1 MTGEIPPELG
11 GLSNLTELSLDNNQ
25 LTGEIPPE
33 LGGLSNLQGLYLWG
47 NQLTGEIPPELGG
60 LSNLNHLNLA
70 DNGLTGEI
78 PTELG
83 NLSNLTE
90 LRLSDNQLTG
100 GIPPELGGLS
110 NLQSLWLRGNE
121 LTGCIPE
128 GLRDIEANDLGDLD
142 QQMIEAGCIDPDSVP
157 DDYADVPDDHG
168 NDIDSATVA
177 AATLPLGVY
186 LTLCAPPEQKLANDA
201 TFGEFSSALAALTDR
216 LEALT
221 PPAQLSEWHL
231 LNIEAYR
238 TAQAGVDTQPK
249 DDVMVVN
256 PTINAVESAFVEK
269 LREAAARVPKDVLQQ
284 MIEAGCIDPD
294 VVGDDYADVPD
305 GQGNDI
311 DSATVA
317 AATLSL
323 DVYLTLCATTEE
335 ELADD
340 ATFGDFSSLFAA
352 EADRLEALTPPA
364 QLSEWHLLNIEGF
377 RTIQAFVDLQP
388 KDDVIDI
395 ARFLLMAAISADSEE
410 KLREAA
416 ARLPEDV
423 RRQMIEASC
432 IDPEDVLDDHEDVPD
447 NHGNDIDDATAI
459 RVGAD
464 VRGALDYD
472 GDIDYFRFQAEQGE
486 SYQIDVALGT
496 LHDSTVDLYDSDGW
510 LMDSNDDYGDTL
522 ASRLY
527 WNAPSSG
534 ERYVA
539 VEGYGTGTYTL
550 TVSLSDI
557 IDDHANSEGDATAIR
572 VGTDV
577 RGALEYDGDFDFFR
591 FQAERGQSYQIDVAL
606 GTLDDSIVDLHDTD
620 WSFLDT
626 NDDYGD
632 TYASRLYWNAPSS
645 GERYVL
651 VGGAYTS
658 SQGTYTLTVSIVDDH
673 GDTAED
679 GVGVASDRAALVALY
694 NATEGGSWTTR
705 TNWLSGRPLDEW
717 HGVTT
722 DSGGRVTALNL
733 SSNSLDGALPAAL
746 GDLTN
751 LESLRLSE
759 NPLTGPIPAE
769 LGDLTNL
776 RELHLGSQGY
786 SRLTGPIPAALGDLT
801 NLESLVLNNNYLTGP
816 IPAELGD
823 LSNLRVLNLWSNELT
838 GPIPAELGDLANLE
852 YLVLG
857 WNELTGPIPVWLGDL
872 SNLEYLVL
880 SVNQL
885 TGEIPPE
892 LGRLSN
898 LQRLDLGANRLTG
911 PIPAELS
918 NLSNLSELQL
928 LGNPLTGCVPVG
940 LRDVAEENDLG
951 ELELPDCGLEG
962 RPTASSFDSVSAGSV
977 HTCGLRSDG
986 SVVCWGNDEDGRAT
1000 PPAATFV
1007 SISAGVNHTCGV
1019 RSDGSVACWGWD
1031 AHGRG
1036 TPPAGSFDSVSA
1048 GGAHTC
1054 GLRSDGS
1061 VACWGWDEYGRA
1073 TPPAG
1078 SFVSV
1083 SAGGAHTCG
1092 LRSDGSVA
1100 CWGDDFAGAATPPA
1114 GSFLSVSAGD
1124 GHTCGVRSDDSVACW
1139 GYNAAGQATPP
1150 AGSFVSVSAEWEHTC
1165 GVRSDGSVACWGLN
1179 SDGQA
1184 TPPAGSFNSVSAG
1197 RYHTCGV
1204 RSDGS
1209 VACWGENDDGQ
1220 ATPPAAGS
1228 LSPTPRA
1235 AEPTPAPT
1243 PEPEPTTP
1251 TAAPTSTPTPEPT
1264 PAAATLSLDEYL
1276 MHCASPDLELA
1287 DDSTFGD
1294 LSSKLA
1300 AEADSLEALT
1310 PPAQLSEW
1318 HLLSIE
1324 SIRTIQA
1331 FVDLQPKD
1339 DVIDFIR
1346 FFLIAA
1352 ISADSEE
1359 KLSEAA
1365 ARLPED
1371 VLQQMIE
1378 AGCTDPDGVPSG
1390 DADESDDHGDDIDD
1404 ATAIRVGTDVP
1415 GVLDYVGDPDF
1426 FVFEAESGK
1435 FYEISVAG
1443 NLYDAGIDL
1452 FDSNK
1457 AHLESFGS
1465 RAVWKVEK
1473 AGQYY
1478 IEVTG
1483 GWGSA
1488 GSYTLSVSVLEITD
1502 DHGASA
1508 ADASAVTV
1516 GESIEGAVNYLGDED
1531 VFLFQVE
1538 AGTIYEIDVALGTL
1552 ADSRLVVYDEP
1563 DEWKG
1568 RFYSPVLSVKTHRNV
1583 WRSEYTGDSYL
1594 VVGFPGSESGSYTI
1608 KVAKITLAGNTTYD
1622 TDGDGLIEVA
1632 NLEQL
1637 DAIRWDLNGDG
1648 LPDSSSGMA
1657 GFATAFP
1664 GALDGMGCPDSGCS
1678 GYELISDLDFDT
1690 NGNGRADAGDVYWND
1705 GEGWV
1710 PIGDDFEA
1718 AFKTFFNGGGHTIS
1732 NLYIDRR
1739 DAKYAGLFGNTGFSG
1754 SNYWGLNNNIR
1765 DLALVNVDVQGGT
1778 YTGGLVGFNGLVIV
1792 ACSVTGVV
1800 SGGGSVGGLVGDNFG
1815 GTIIAS
1821 YSAASVADGG
1831 NTGGLVGSNFV
1842 GRIIASYS
1850 IGSVSDYDGVSVFVD
1865 VGGLVGSNF
1874 GDRGTA
1880 RDSYWDTQT
1889 SGQSESAGGEGRTT
1903 SELQSPT
1910 GYTGIYENWNVD
1922 LDEDGVGDDLWDFG
1936 NASQYPTLWHGT

>member
-1 MTGEIPPELG
+1 MP
-11 GLSNLTELSLDNNQ
+11 LSLNEY
-25 LTGEIPPE
+25 LTHCAPTDLE
-33 LGGLSNLQGLYLWG
+33 
-47 NQLTGEIPPELGG
+47 
-60 LSNLNHLNLA
+60 LA
-70 DNGLTGEI
+70 DN
-78 PTELG
+78 
-83 NLSNLTE
+83 
-90 LRLSDNQLTG
+90 
-100 GIPPELGGLS
+100 
-110 NLQSLWLRGNE
+110 
-121 LTGCIPE
+121 
-128 GLRDIEANDLGDLD
+128 
-142 QQMIEAGCIDPDSVP
+142 
-157 DDYADVPDDHG
+157 
-168 NDIDSATVA
+168 
-177 AATLPLGVY
+177 
-186 LTLCAPPEQKLANDA
+186 A
-201 TFGEFSSALAALTDR
+201 TFGDLSSQLAAEADR
-216 LEALT
+216 FEALT

-249 DDVMVVN
+249 DDVMVDN
-256 PTINAVESAFVEK
+256 PTINAVGDDFIEK

-284 MIEAGCIDPD
+284 MIE
-294 VVGDDYADVPD
+294 VG
-305 GQGNDI
+305 
-311 DSATVA
+311 
-317 AATLSL
+317 
-323 DVYLTLCATTEE
+323 
-335 ELADD
+335 
-340 ATFGDFSSLFAA
+340 
-352 EADRLEALTPPA
+352 
-364 QLSEWHLLNIEGF
+364 
-377 RTIQAFVDLQP
+377 
-388 KDDVIDI
+388 
-395 ARFLLMAAISADSEE
+395 
-410 KLREAA
+410 
-416 ARLPEDV
+416 
-423 RRQMIEASC
+423 C
-432 IDPEDVLDDHEDVPD
+432 IDPEDVPDDREDATD
-447 NHGNDIDDATAI
+447 DHGNDIDDATAI
-459 RVGAD
+459 RVGAG
-464 VRGALDYD
+464 VRGAMDYD
-472 GDIDYFRFQAEQGE
+472 GDIDFFRFQAEQGQ

-496 LHDSTVDLYDSDGW
+496 LDDSIVELYDADGS
-510 LMDSNDDYGDTL
+510 LLDTNDDYGDTL

-539 VEGYGTGTYTL
+539 VEGFG
-550 TVSLSDI
+550 I
-557 IDDHANSEGDATAIR
+557 
-572 VGTDV
+572 
-577 RGALEYDGDFDFFR
+577 
-591 FQAERGQSYQIDVAL
+591 
-606 GTLDDSIVDLHDTD
+606 
-620 WSFLDT
+620 
-626 NDDYGD
+626 
-632 TYASRLYWNAPSS
+632 
-645 GERYVL
+645 
-651 VGGAYTS
+651 
-658 SQGTYTLTVSIVDDH
+658 GTYTLTVSIVDDH

-722 DSGGRVTALNL
+722 DSDGRVTALNL
-733 SSNSLDGALPAAL
+733 SSNSLYGPIPAAL

-751 LESLRLSE
+751 LESLWLEGNQLTGPIPAALGDLANLSE
-759 NPLTGPIPAE
+759 LWLRGNELTGPIPAALGDLSNLEFLDLSVNELTGPIPAALGDIANLEFLGLWSNELTGPIPAALGDLSNLSELDLSGNELTGPIPAE

-776 RELHLGSQGY
+776 R
-786 SRLTGPIPAALGDLT
+786 A
-801 NLESLVLNNNYLTGP
+801 
-816 IPAELGD
+816 
-823 LSNLRVLNLWSNELT
+823 LNLGANELT
-838 GPIPAELGDLANLE
+838 GPIPAELGDLTNLE
-852 YLVLG
+852 YLGL
-857 WNELTGPIPVWLGDL
+857 W
-872 SNLEYLVL
+872 S
-880 SVNQL
+880 NQL
-885 TGEIPPE
+885 TG
-892 LGRLSN
+892 R
-898 LQRLDLGANRLTG
+898 
-911 PIPAELS
+911 IPAELS
-918 NLSNLSELQL
+918 NLSNLSELYL
-928 LGNPLTGCVPVG
+928 SGNDLTGCVPVG
-940 LRDVAEENDLG
+940 LRDVAEANDLG

-962 RPTASSFDSVSAGSV
+962 RPTAGSFVSVSAG
-977 HTCGLRSDG
+977 GG
-986 SVVCWGNDEDGRAT
+986 
-1000 PPAATFV
+1000 
-1007 SISAGVNHTCGV
+1007 HTCGV
-1019 RSDGSVACWGWD
+1019 RSDGSVACWGVNGFG
-1031 AHGRG
+1031 AA
-1036 TPPAGSFDSVSA
+1036 TPPVGSFDSVSA
-1048 GGAHTC
+1048 GGNHTCGVRSNGSVACWGLNSDGQATPPAGSFDFVSAGDSHTC

-1061 VACWGWDEYGRA
+1061 VACWGENGDGRA

-1083 SAGGAHTCG
+1083 NAGYQYTCG
-1092 LRSDGSVA
+1092 VRSDGSVA

-1114 GSFLSVSAGD
+1114 GSFVSVSARW
-1124 GHTCGVRSDDSVACW
+1124 GHTCGL
-1139 GYNAAGQATPP
+1139 
-1150 AGSFVSVSAEWEHTC
+1150 
-1165 GVRSDGSVACWGLN
+1165 RSDGSVACWGYN
-1179 SDGQA
+1179 GHGEA
-1184 TPPAGSFNSVSAG
+1184 TPPAGSFDSVSAG
-1197 RYHTCGV
+1197 YQYTCGL
-1204 RSDGS
+1204 RSNGS
-1209 VACWGENDDGQ
+1209 VACWGWDEYGK
-1220 ATPPAAGS
+1220 ATPPAGSFDSVSAGRNHTCGLRSNGSVACWGSDGFGQSTPPAGS
-1228 LSPTPRA
+1228 FSPTPRTA
-1235 AEPTPAPT
+1235 DPTPA
-1243 PEPEPTTP
+1243 
-1251 TAAPTSTPTPEPT
+1251 TAALPLGVYLTLCAPPEQ
-1264 PAAATLSLDEYL
+1264 
-1276 MHCASPDLELA
+1276 ELA
-1287 DDSTFGD
+1287 DDATFGD
-1294 LSSKLA
+1294 FSSELA
-1300 AEADSLEALT
+1300 AEADRFEALT

-1346 FFLIAA
+1346 FFLIAT
-1352 ISADSEE
+1352 ISANSEE
-1359 KLSEAA
+1359 ELSEAA
-1365 ARLPED
+1365 VRLPED

-1378 AGCTDPDGVPSG
+1378 AGCIDPEDLPSG
-1390 DADESDDHGDDIDD
+1390 DGDGPDDHGDDIDN

-1478 IEVTG
+1478 VEVTG

-1502 DHGASA
+1502 DHGGSA

-1608 KVAKITLAGNTTYD
+1608 KVAKITLAGNTSYD
-1622 TDGDGLIEVA
+1622 SDDDGLIEVA

-1637 DAIRWDLNGDG
+1637 DAIRWDLDGDG

-1664 GALDGMGCPDSGCS
+1664 GALDGMGCPDSECF

-1690 NGNGRADAGDVYWND
+1690 NGNGRADAGDAYWND
-1705 GEGWV
+1705 GEGWA
-1710 PIGDDFEA
+1710 PIGHDFEA
-1718 AFKTFFNGGGHTIS
+1718 AFETFFNGGGHTIS

-1754 SNYWGLNNNIR
+1754 SNWVGLNNNIR

-1778 YTGGLVGFNGLVIV
+1778 YTGGLVGSNGLVIV

-1800 SGGGSVGGLVGDNFG
+1800 SGGGDVGGLVGDNFS

-1821 YSAASVADGG
+1821 YSTASVADGS
-1831 NTGGLVGSNFV
+1831 NTGGLVGDNFV

-1889 SGQSESAGGEGRTT
+1889 SGQSESAGGEGKTT

-1922 LDEDGVGDDLWDFG
+1922 LDKDGVGDDLWDFG
-1936 NASQYPTLWHGT
+1936 NASQYPTLRHGS